1 MAIFDEILAYVQAL
15 IDFIKGLLALLGFEP
30 DSEA

>member
-15 IDFIKGLLALLGFEP
+15 IDFIKGLLGLLP
-30 DSEA
+30 TDDATEA

>member
-15 IDFIKGLLALLGFEP
+15 IDFIKGIFALLGIELG
-30 DSEA
+30 SEA